1 MIPAASN
8 PTVSVLEPKALPPM
22 TTPLDHIPLL
32 AAWLAETGLDSLDLS
47 GPEGSVSL
55 RRGSGSAPGL
65 TPAPTPRDEIDGAA
79 ETFVRSPG
87 IGAFLRAHPLRDEP
101 LVEDGATVEAGQIL
115 ALLRVGAAL
124 FPVRATA
131 SGVLAAVLR
140 EEGALI
146 GYGDPLF
153 DIRPCE

>member
-1 MIPAASN
+1 MIPDAPN
-8 PTVSVLEPKALPPM
+8 PPVSTPEPKAFAPM

-47 GPEGSVSL
+47 GPGGSVSL
-55 RRGSGSAPGL
+55 RRGAAPSPGL
-65 TPAPTPRDEIDGAA
+65 VPASVPEA
-79 ETFVRSPG
+79 EAEATDRTLVLSPG
-87 IGAFLRAHPLRDEP
+87 MGAFLRTHPLRDEA
-101 LVEDGATVEAGQIL
+101 LAKDGATVEAGQIL

-140 EEGALI
+140 EEGALT

-153 DIRPCE
+153 DIRPCK